1 MEAAGAAH
9 SGLDTWD
16 GVPGVDFELSGVSML
31 ERSDVGISAE
41 AAQGASVEQGVM
53 VLIGTCLGVLGGGV
67 VVVTKSV
74 AVVLSVLCSLL
85 LLLSLKTTA
94 AASSHVGTRRR
105 AITCS
110 SWRASA
116 GVKETL
122 FLCIKKREASSTVP
136 WWMM

>member
-31 ERSDVGISAE
+31 ERSDVGISAG

-53 VLIGTCLGVLGGGV
+53 VVIGACLGVLGGGV
-67 VVVTKSV
+67 AVAKSA

-94 AASSHVGTRRR
+94 AASAHVGTRRR